1 MLISI
6 VCRFGPCCVATET
19 PYLPRGL
26 DALDDSQAD
35 QDPSHQQGQHHLPVQ
50 APRVVDGAGDVE
62 SLAVPE
68 VSGGRALFTL
78 WHHDYN
84 GNKERAG
91 NGIKFSNSQVSTYK
105 KKSVKYRIL
114 AFSI

>member
-1 MLISI
+1 M
-6 VCRFGPCCVATET
+6 ET

-50 APRVVDGAGDVE
+50 APGVVDGAGDVE

-68 VSGGRALFTL
+68 VSGGRALVTL

-84 GNKERAG
+84 GNKERAR

-105 KKSVKYRIL
+105 KSATANLVRSFTGHFYDIYV
-114 AFSI
+114 